1 MERLYF
7 EINETTARAANNMNS
22 MRDYLNGTATE
33 IYKRN
38 VNRVYD
44 IVEEIAEKKPNLL
57 EKAKT
62 MADRYSRKLASH
74 YNDYYRNEASCPSV
88 LVSGAGNFPTRK
100 KEKQNNRRSS
110 LIEEWNYL
118 EEYAKKII
126 NLLTMKQPIRSG
138 DENAIELLE
147 AKLEQLQEEQDIMK
161 NVNAYYRK
169 NGTLDGCPDLTE
181 VQIEKLKSDM
191 EQGWH
196 MGNKP
201 FESFHL
207 ANNSA
212 SIRNTQKRLESLK
225 KSKEAGNQEIENKFF
240 KVVMN
245 TDIMRLQLFFDG
257 KPDDEVRNILKKNA
271 FKWSPKNGCW
281 QRQLTSNATYAVK
294 SIIKELEK
302 TVA

>member
-7 EINETTARAANNMNS
+7 EINEMTARAANNMNS
-22 MRDYLNGTATE
+22 MRDYVQGSATE
-33 IYKRN
+33 IYKSD

-62 MADRYSRKLASH
+62 MADRYSRKLASY
-74 YNDYYRNEASCPSV
+74 YNNYYRNEASCPSV

-100 KEKQNNRRSS
+100 KEKQNNRRDK
-110 LIEEWNYL
+110 LMDEWKYL
-118 EEYAKKII
+118 ENYEIKIR

-147 AKLEQLQEEQDIMK
+147 AKLDKLQEEQDIMK

-181 VQIEKLKSDM
+181 VQIEKLKEDM
-191 EQGWH
+191 KQGWH

-225 KSKEAGNQEIENKFF
+225 KSKEAGNRKIDNKFF

-257 KPDDEVRNILKKNA
+257 KPDDEIRNILKKNA

-302 TVA
+302 AVA

>member
-1 MERLYF
+1 M
-7 EINETTARAANNMNS
+7 TARAANNMNS

-44 IVEEIAEKKPNLL
+44 IVEEIAEEKPNLL
-57 EKAKT
+57 EKAKY
-62 MADRYSRKLASH
+62 MADKYSRKLATY
-74 YNDYYRNEASCPSV
+74 YNDFYRNEASCPSV
-88 LVSGAGNFPTRK
+88 LIAGAGNFPTRK
-100 KEKQNNRRSS
+100 KEKQNNRRDK
-110 LIEEWNYL
+110 LMDEWKYL
-118 EEYAKKII
+118 ENYEIKIR
-126 NLLTMKQPIRSG
+126 NLLTMKQAIKSG

-161 NVNAYYRK
+161 NVNVYYRK
-169 NGTLDGCPDLTE
+169 NGTLDGCPDLTD
-181 VQIEKLKSDM
+181 VQIEKLKEDM
-191 EQGWH
+191 KQGWH

-207 ANNSA
+207 SNNSA
-212 SIRNTQKRLESLK
+212 AIRSTQKRLESLK

-257 KPDDEVRNILKKNA
+257 KPDDDVRGILKKNA

-294 SIIKELEK
+294 IIVKELEK
-302 TVA
+302 VVS

>member
-7 EINETTARAANNMNS
+7 EINEMTARAANNMNS

-44 IVEEIAEKKPNLL
+44 IVEEIAEEKPNLL
-57 EKAKT
+57 EKAKY
-62 MADRYSRKLASH
+62 MADKYSRKLATY
-74 YNDYYRNEASCPSV
+74 YNDFYRNEASCPSV
-88 LVSGAGNFPTRK
+88 LIAGAGNFPTRK
-100 KEKQNNRRSS
+100 KEKQNNRRDK
-110 LIEEWNYL
+110 LMDEWKYL
-118 EEYAKKII
+118 ENYEIKIR
-126 NLLTMKQPIRSG
+126 NLLTMKQAIKSG

-161 NVNAYYRK
+161 NVNVYYRK
-169 NGTLDGCPDLTE
+169 NGTLDGCPDLTD
-181 VQIEKLKSDM
+181 VQIEKLKEDM
-191 EQGWH
+191 KQGWH

-207 ANNSA
+207 SNNSA
-212 SIRNTQKRLESLK
+212 AIRSTQKRLESLK

-257 KPDDEVRNILKKNA
+257 KPDDDVRGILKKNA

-294 SIIKELEK
+294 IIVKELEK
-302 TVA
+302 VVS